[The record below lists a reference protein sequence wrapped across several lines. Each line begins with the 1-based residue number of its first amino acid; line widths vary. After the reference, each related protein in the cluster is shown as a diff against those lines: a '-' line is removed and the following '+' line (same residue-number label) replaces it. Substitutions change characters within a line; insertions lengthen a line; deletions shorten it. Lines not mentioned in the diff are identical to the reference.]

1 MTAQT
6 LTKPATRQP
15 APARRGRRRMTA
27 MQRQNT
33 KWGLIFT
40 SPAIVGLLWFT
51 VYPVLMSLYY
61 SMTSETMV
69 SNYRRFLGLQ
79 NYRDLFSDAA
89 FGQSLR
95 NTAYIVVLSVPIGII
110 VALGLAVLLNLRVRG
125 QSIYRVIFF
134 LPAIVP
140 VVASAV
146 VWSYV
151 FNPQY
156 GVLNNILAK
165 VGIDGPAWL
174 SSPQWA
180 KPALIILS
188 AWGVGNLMVILLAG
202 LQDVPVDLHDQAK
215 VDGASALSRFR
226 HVTLPFLS
234 PHLLFALVTGLIAGF
249 QYFTPVFVLTGGTGS
264 PAGSTMVSSL
274 YLYQNAFSFF
284 RVGYASAMA
293 WVLFV
298 ITAVVALVT
307 FKFVGKRVYY
317 GGR

>member
-6 LTKPATRQP
+6 LGVPR
-15 APARRGRRRMTA
+15 RRRMTP
-27 MQRQNT
+27 MQRHNT

-89 FGQSLR
+89 FGQSLW

-110 VALGLAVLLNLRVRG
+110 VALLLAVLLNLRVRG

-156 GVLNNILAK
+156 GVLNNVLSK

-174 SSPQWA
+174 SSPDWS

-215 VDGASALSRFR
+215 VDGASSVSRFR